1 MVPTAR
7 ARPPRLRPG
16 DRVAVVAPA
25 GPPSP
30 RLLDDG
36 LRILSGWGLDVSRGK
51 HLLDRHPCLDYLAG
65 ADADR
70 AADLQAAWCD
80 PAVAAVFCARGG
92 YGSLRT
98 IEHLDWTAMAVAS
111 RASPKILVG
120 SSDITVL
127 HAMLGARCEVVT
139 MFAPMPATA
148 AFVDDPVSAERLRR
162 ALFAPEGEQVLRG
175 PAAETLTGGRCSGVT
190 AGGNLSLIVSQLG
203 VPGFPPP
210 PPGAIAL
217 IEDVF
222 EAPYRIDHFVTHLLH
237 AGWFDQISGIILGSW
252 HQCGDIAEIR
262 RVATDRLGGLGVPMI
277 WEHGFG
283 HGPGQL
289 TVPLGI
295 VAELDADAATLTL
308 PVPALT

>member
-1 MVPTAR
+1 
-7 ARPPRLRPG
+7 
-16 DRVAVVAPA
+16 VAVVAPA

-30 RLLDDG
+30 RLLADG
-36 LRILSGWGLDVSRGK
+36 LRILTGWGLDVLPGK
-51 HLLDRHPCLDYLAG
+51 HLLDRHPSFGYLAG

-98 IEHLDWTAMAVAS
+98 LEHLDWTAMAA
-111 RASPKILVG
+111 APPKILVG
-120 SSDITVL
+120 SSDTTVL
-127 HAMLGARCEVVT
+127 HTMLGVRCDVVT

-148 AFVDDPVSAERLRR
+148 AFVDGRVGQPTSAAQRLRR
-162 ALFAPEGEQVLRG
+162 ALFAPESELVLRG
-175 PAAETLTGGRCSGVT
+175 PAAETLTGGRCAGVT
-190 AGGNLSLIVSQLG
+190 VGGNLSLLVSQLG
-203 VPGFPPP
+203 VPGLPLPPQ
-210 PPGAIAL
+210 GAIAL
-217 IEDVF
+217 VEDVG

-237 AGWFDQISGIILGSW
+237 AGWFDRIGGIALGSW
-252 HQCGDIAEIR
+252 DRCGDLAEVR
-262 RVATDRLGGLGVPMI
+262 RVMTDRLGGLGVPMI

-295 VAELDADAATLTL
+295 AAELDADAATLTL
-308 PVPALT
+308 PAPALT